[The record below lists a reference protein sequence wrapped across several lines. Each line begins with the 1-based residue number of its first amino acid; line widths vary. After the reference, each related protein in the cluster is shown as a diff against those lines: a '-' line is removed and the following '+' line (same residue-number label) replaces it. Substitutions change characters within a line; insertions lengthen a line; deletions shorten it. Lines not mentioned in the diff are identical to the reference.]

1 VLVRAATAEVS
12 AVTGGRNDSST
23 WAILV
28 AAGSGERLGAD
39 RPKAFVALGGRVL
52 LAESLERL
60 DASDWIDAV
69 VVAVPAEWEEAA
81 IVLAE
86 ELVASKVA
94 AVVTGGATRADSV
107 RAALEEIPDDALVVI
122 VHDAARPLV
131 DDAVIERVLA
141 PLAEGYDG
149 VVPGLP
155 LADTVKRVEG
165 GLVAET
171 VDRSAL
177 VTVQTPQ
184 AFTATALRAAH
195 RGDTPLDATDCASL
209 VEARGGRIRV
219 VDGDIRLLKIT
230 TAADLALVESWLE
243 GR

>member
-1 VLVRAATAEVS
+1 MARAGASGDA
-12 AVTGGRNDSST
+12 GST
-23 WAILV
+23 WAVLV

-39 RPKAFVALGGRVL
+39 RPKAFVALGQRVL

-60 DASDWIDAV
+60 DASAWVDSI
-69 VVAVPAEWEEAA
+69 VVAVPAGWEEAA

-94 AVVTGGATRADSV
+94 AVVTGGATRSASV
-107 RAALEEIPDDALVVI
+107 RAALAEIPDDAVVVL

-131 DDAVIERVLA
+131 GDRVIERVLA

-155 LADTVKRVEG
+155 FPDTVKRVERG
-165 GLVAET
+165 VIAET
-171 VDRSAL
+171 VDRAGL

-184 AFTATALRAAH
+184 AFPAPVLRAAYA
-195 RGDTPLDATDCASL
+195 GDVDDATDCASL
-209 VEARGGRIRV
+209 VERRGGRVRV
-219 VDGDIRLLKIT
+219 VDGDPRLLKIT
-230 TAADLALVESWLE
+230 TAADLALVSSWLHE
-243 GR
+243 PRAT

>member
-1 VLVRAATAEVS
+1 MVGEGSGST
-12 AVTGGRNDSST
+12 T

-28 AAGSGERLGAD
+28 AAGSGERLGAE
-39 RPKAFVALGGRVL
+39 RPKAFVALGERVL

-60 DASDWIDAV
+60 DTSEWIDAV
-69 VVAVPAEWEEAA
+69 VVAVPADWEDAA
-81 IVLAE
+81 IALAE

-94 AVVTGGATRADSV
+94 AVVTGGATRAESV
-107 RAALEEIPDDALVVI
+107 RAALEQVPDDALVII

-141 PLAEGYDG
+141 PLSEGYDG

-155 LADTVKRVEG
+155 LTDTVKRVERG
-165 GLVAET
+165 IVVET
-171 VDRSAL
+171 IDRSGL

-184 AFTATALRAAH
+184 AFIASALRSAYSA
-195 RGDTPLDATDCASL
+195 GDLLDATDCASL

-219 VDGDIRLLKIT
+219 VDGDVRLLKIT
-230 TAADLALVESWLE
+230 TRADLAVVASWL
-243 GR
+243 